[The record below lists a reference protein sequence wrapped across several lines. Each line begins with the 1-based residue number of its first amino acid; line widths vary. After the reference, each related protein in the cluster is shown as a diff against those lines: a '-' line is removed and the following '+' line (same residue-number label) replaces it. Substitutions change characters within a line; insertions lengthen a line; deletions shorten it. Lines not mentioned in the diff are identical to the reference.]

1 MDGSFGL
8 RLLFRGTRDGM
19 TNDKFHELCDNQGP
33 LLAIIKTNKDILIGG
48 FCSISY
54 KNDNSYWNNVDPKVV
69 VFSITRNKVYHR
81 LTDDADDV
89 FFGTDNS
96 FTVGFNAISIHN
108 NKLCC
113 YANCDPFQIPSNGA
127 GEQEMAE

>member
-1 MDGSFGL
+1 MNGAFTL

-19 TNDKFHELCDNQGP
+19 TNAKFHELCDNQGP

-54 KNDNSYWNNVDPKVV
+54 KSYGKWNVDPKVV

-81 LTDDADDV
+81 LNDS
-89 FFGTDNS
+89 DNVYFSIGYS
-96 FTVGFNAISIHN
+96 FVVGNNAICIN
-108 NKLCC
+108 DNKL
-113 YANCDPFQIPSNGA
+113 YGNANCDPFKIPKNGA
-127 GEQEMAE
+127 GEQELVE